1 MPDSNVACLVQGE
14 GLGVPEDSS
23 LMGYCEM
30 MRRLTGKMPIEIDED
45 SHATA
50 FVDPSSE
57 HCWRNKYN
65 MQSGLGDPL
74 QFDLDRARNDLDTA
88 IRRPTQ
94 NSGRESQNLS
104 SMDRKSGLTLEQDKK
119 VSASLTDKC
128 HKDVRCMWWLRK
140 CSGCQSVAYCSRE
153 HQLQHWKEHKAN
165 CKLIQRGRK

>member
-1 MPDSNVACLVQGE
+1 
-14 GLGVPEDSS
+14 
-23 LMGYCEM
+23 
-30 MRRLTGKMPIEIDED
+30 MPIEIDED

-94 NSGRESQNLS
+94 KSGRESLNLCS
-104 SMDRKSGLTLEQDKK
+104 VDRKSGLTLEQDKK
-119 VSASLTDKC
+119 VRASLPKNATEMCAVCGVTVALKNC
-128 HKDVRCMWWLRK
+128 A
-140 CSGCQSVAYCSRE
+140 GCQSVAYCSRE
-153 HQLQHWKEHKAN
+153 HQLQHWKEHKAD
-165 CKLIQRGRK
+165 CKLIRKGRK